1 MDLSYIESEKPR
13 FSNTCDCRNA
23 IAVRNWATTLMSVV
37 PHAQYQGVLNRIM
50 DRMPKRAT
58 VADPTLLRKRNREA
72 DRQKTVRV
80 SRGATPY

>member
-1 MDLSYIESEKPR
+1 MDLTYIESENLAFR
-13 FSNTCDCRNA
+13 TVSDCKNA
-23 IAVRNWATTLMSVV
+23 IAVRNWATTLMIAV
-37 PHAQYQGVLNRIM
+37 PHAQNQGVLNEIM

-58 VADPTLLRKRNREA
+58 VADPTLLRKLNTEA